1 MANTTR
7 NTLRYTLPNPFR
19 ADTASA
25 SIGHVSGRRTDI
37 SEMIMS
43 KQSAII
49 LAGAPRIGK
58 STLIRYL
65 QQEAGDGWSWRDEVA
80 ELRNWIDLKAIH
92 FSQVNLAGLADKTTP
107 AEQLVEFVKACIQA
121 LKQVIQQVAHIPG
134 EETNLRSLRMALRQ
148 AIDSAPN
155 ARYFVVLDAID
166 RLGKVDAS
174 TLIAPE
180 SGISPQD
187 QGLAFLVGCKAIRV
201 LVDLIDEFDSFGV
214 VLVIKNLPR
223 PRVDSQFSQLS
234 PNLSDD
240 LARFKTITLQTFT
253 WEDAGDFLAQPPEGF
268 GEDWASLFKETI
280 SATIFTAEEQA
291 WLLEQAGTSPYLLQQ
306 FCYQAFYLKSL
317 ASNWAALADADK
329 RQIIEKTN
337 EQLNTFFLSIWKRLQ
352 ESLEQSSQDTR
363 VRFAEFIHAL
373 RDVKSSQ
380 ETIEPGLW
388 TQLGLELR
396 YILYSEGIV
405 RFDPR
410 QPIHYPGSS
419 LRKYLIQKF
428 EDNPTWFG
436 AQNLM
441 PGIARGFSITIARPD
456 FPPKRLALSELEYLL
471 LKTLKQHPSHCK
483 EETLMKGAWGNLI
496 PRATFSQRMFQ
507 LRKRLKEQCDTT
519 EIIENH
525 YGGEYSLNHP
535 EWFLLE

>member
-1 MANTTR
+1 MVNNTR
-7 NTLRYTLPNPFR
+7 SIAYTLPNPFQVD
-19 ADTASA
+19 AASA
-25 SIGHVSGRRTDI
+25 IIGHVSGRRTDI
-37 SEMIMS
+37 SEIIMS
-43 KQSAII
+43 NQSAII
-49 LAGAPRIGK
+49 LTGAPRIGK

-65 QQEAGDGWSWRDEVA
+65 QHETGDGWSWRDEVA
-80 ELRNWIDLKAIH
+80 ELRNWIDLGAIH
-92 FSQVNLAGLADKTTP
+92 FVQVEMSQLEDKTTP
-107 AEQLVEFVKACIQA
+107 TQQLEAFVKACIQA
-121 LKQVIQQVAHIPG
+121 LKQVIPEMAHISDG
-134 EETNLRSLRMALRQ
+134 EANLRSLRIALRQ
-148 AIDSAPN
+148 ATDNAPN
-155 ARYFVVLDAID
+155 ARYFIVLDAID
-166 RLGKVDAS
+166 RLGKIDAS
-174 TLIAPE
+174 VLVEQET
-180 SGISPQD
+180 SVSPQD
-187 QGLAFLVGCKAIRV
+187 QGLAFLDKCKAIRV
-201 LVDLIDEFDSFGV
+201 LVDLIDEFDGFGV
-214 VLVIKNLPR
+214 IVVIKNLPR
-223 PRVDSQFSQLS
+223 PRVDYQFSQIS

-240 LARFKTITLQTFT
+240 FARFKTITLQTFT
-253 WEDAGDFLAQPPEGF
+253 WEDAEGFLAQPPENF
-268 GEDWASLFKETI
+268 GEGWAGLFFKESI
-280 SATIFTAEEQA
+280 NNTIFTPEEQA

-317 ASNWAALADADK
+317 ASNWAALAEADK

-337 EQLNTFFLSIWKRLQ
+337 EQLNTFFLSIWKRLH

-380 ETIEPGLW
+380 ETIEPELW

-410 QPIHYPGSS
+410 QPIHCPGAS
-419 LRKYLIQKF
+419 LRRYLIQKF